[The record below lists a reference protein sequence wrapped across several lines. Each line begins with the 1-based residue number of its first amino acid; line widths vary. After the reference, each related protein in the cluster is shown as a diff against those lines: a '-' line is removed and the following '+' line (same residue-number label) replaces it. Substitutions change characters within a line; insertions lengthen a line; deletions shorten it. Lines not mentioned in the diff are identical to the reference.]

1 MIGTTHKMSK
11 RYVIVTALASLV
23 LAASCSSSASDERSS
38 TTSTTA
44 NTNVN
49 SNTVPLATGEQV
61 APPQPAD
68 VNAESASTASSD
80 TLPGVANRLDRKP
93 FRAGEGGT
101 VDAEALAM
109 KYAKPAP
116 ENSTFASYLSDV
128 GHEIRTFRSHPQI
141 LKVEKRIGGN
151 EQSLKIYLRG
161 GRVIERPGNL
171 IPILATA
178 STAEILSVAGL
189 SPASPKAP
197 ASDAKTGAKQ
207 PGE

>member
-1 MIGTTHKMSK
+1 MSK
-11 RYVIVTALASLV
+11 RYAIVIALVSLVIVAG
-23 LAASCSSSASDERSS
+23 CSSSARDERAS

-49 SNTVPLATGEQV
+49 SNTAPLATGEEV

-109 KYAKPAP
+109 QYAKPAP
-116 ENSTFASYLSDV
+116 ENSTFASYLSD
-128 GHEIRTFRSHPQI
+128 
-141 LKVEKRIGGN
+141 
-151 EQSLKIYLRG
+151 
-161 GRVIERPGNL
+161 
-171 IPILATA
+171 
-178 STAEILSVAGL
+178 
-189 SPASPKAP
+189 
-197 ASDAKTGAKQ
+197 
-207 PGE
+207 